1 MNVKLI
7 AHTELSDDFRY
18 ALPDEC
24 FDDYYEN
31 PSYNHRAAVALTA
44 IRTCYSPLKPTE
56 IVAKEGAK
64 YFGNAASDGE
74 GGTDADRLFRHII
87 RSKHVSTLEH
97 LTYTFAIEGVSRA
110 LLAQLTRHR
119 HLSFSVQSQRYVRMG
134 SADKIGGFNYV
145 TPASVH
151 GGDKT
156 VDYYESYT
164 QWFGLKPDT
173 TAQEIFDD
181 AMVVAQETYDKLR
194 KAGVPPEDARMV
206 LPNAAACN
214 LVMTGNLRTFLDFY
228 AKRRPGQGAQ
238 HEIADLSVK
247 IRDEIV
253 KVDAWLAP
261 YFSDKEAK

>member
-1 MNVKLI
+1 LNVKLV
-7 AHTELSDDFRY
+7 AHSRLSDAFQ
-18 ALPDEC
+18 
-24 FDDYYEN
+24 DDILRQGRVVSDLDGDNE
-31 PSYNHRAAVALTA
+31 RAAIALTA

-74 GGTDADRLFRHII
+74 GGTDADRLFRHIT
-87 RSKHVSTLEH
+87 RSGHTSTLEH
-97 LTYTFAIEGVSRA
+97 ITYTFAIEGVSRA

-134 SADKIGGFNYV
+134 SADKISGFDYV
-145 TPASVH
+145 TPASLDGKGAPSNDNEDVY
-151 GGDKT
+151 
-156 VDYYESYT
+156 VDISAEE
-164 QWFGLKPDT
+164 L
-173 TAQEIFDD
+173 FDD
-181 AMVVAQETYDKLR
+181 AMRDAQYAYDRLR

-228 AKRRPGQGAQ
+228 AKRRPGKGAQ
-238 HEIADLSVK
+238 AEIADLAVR

-261 YFSDKEAK
+261 YFDGKEAK